1 MVFAVAVGL
10 GSGAG
15 RSNAVIFQECP
26 QAAAVAVGNFHPG
39 TKLAVQGSGAAG
51 PDPSKLIK
59 PKTVIN
65 SKPNLMAPMS
75 ESRRTR
81 LCFMA
86 I

>member
-1 MVFAVAVGL
+1 MVFAAAIGL
-10 GSGAG
+10 GGGAG
-15 RSNAVIFQECP
+15 RLNAVVFQECA

-39 TKLAVQGSGAAG
+39 TQSVVQGSGSAG

-65 SKPNLMAPMS
+65 SNPNLMAPVS